1 MSLQHMRERV
11 DRVREIPLRSVLL
24 AVGAQQDQSDKAKW
38 HTSRG
43 VISVTGCKFINWQSA
58 TGGGGAIDLVIHLHH
73 LDFKGAMTWLCSRFP
88 AHLPTPP
95 SCETPKPDLKLPVP
109 DPNKLSAMKRYL
121 VAERR
126 IRPALIDRLL
136 QSHDLYADHQANA
149 VFILR
154 GTDHAPVG
162 AELRG
167 TGHAPWCG
175 MTPGSRK
182 NLGYFSIRDAHIDGI
197 ILCESAIDA
206 ISCFILHPAHWCI
219 STAGANPSPSWLP
232 AMIQYGHRVYCGFD
246 ADPTGDAMARA
257 QTDLYPVIKRL
268 RPLQND
274 WNDMLASKS

>member
-1 MSLQHMRERV
+1 MSLQHMRERA
-11 DRVREIPLRSVLL
+11 DRVREIPLPTVLL
-24 AVGAQQDQSDKAKW
+24 ALGAQQDQSDKAKW

-73 LDFKGAMTWLCSRFP
+73 LDFKGAIAWLCSRFP

-95 SCETPKPDLKLPVP
+95 SGETPKPDLKLPVP

-126 IRPALIDRLL
+126 IRPALIERLL
-136 QSHDLYADHQANA
+136 QSHDLYADHHANA

-206 ISCFILHPAHWCI
+206 ISGFILHPAHWCI
-219 STAGANPSPSWLP
+219 STAGARPNPSWLP
-232 AMIQYGHRVYCGFD
+232 AIIQYGHRVYCGFD
-246 ADPTGDAMARA
+246 ADRTGDAMARA

-268 RPLQND
+268 RPLQHD
-274 WNDMLASKS
+274 WNDKLASQS